1 MAKSKKWKRLCI
13 NVDEQ
18 EYSNLRA
25 IAGFRE
31 ESVSNLM
38 RYLIKNLVIEENAI
52 ISALKGLQDD
62 KPSS

>member
-1 MAKSKKWKRLCI
+1 MTKGKKWKRLCI

-31 ESVSNLM
+31 ESVSNLI
-38 RYLIKNLVIEENAI
+38 RYLIKNLVVEENAI
-52 ISALKGLQDD
+52 VDALKGLQHD
-62 KPSS
+62 KLLS